1 MHVHDRNIKS
11 VLLAGAAA
19 LVFCRFTVMQTG
31 AVCMHVC
38 RARACTMADY
48 PSRCCSPCCD
58 HATNIGHLLHAPQT
72 TFHSSVTRCTAMN
85 GCMQCTA
92 EACIKSGCSS
102 RSWSRLDASLA
113 HSKGRMA
120 ASFAGGRLAVSSR
133 PEAADKGPQAAS
145 RSLMVLLGDTPCNK
159 SSWLPPPCIYIQA
172 CAIVSDSLAANHMA
186 CCLHWDATTASGV
199 SCVLLEQAKVS
210 EDLKD

>member
-1 MHVHDRNIKS
+1 MFVTAIS
-11 VLLAGAAA
+11 LYCWQVLL
-19 LVFCRFTVMQTG
+19 LWVFCRFTVMQTG
-31 AVCMHVC
+31 AACMHVG

-48 PSRCCSPCCD
+48 PSWCCPPCCD
-58 HATNIGHLLHAPQT
+58 HATNIGHLLHVPQT
-72 TFHSSVTRCTAMN
+72 MYLRPCSHHRNRVHSNDACVQ
-85 GCMQCTA
+85 CMA

-159 SSWLPPPCIYIQA
+159 SSWLPPLCIYTQA
-172 CAIVSDSLAANHMA
+172 CAIVSDYGSKAHGLLPPLGCYNSLRGFLCAA
-186 CCLHWDATTASGV
+186 
-199 SCVLLEQAKVS
+199 
-210 EDLKD
+210 